1 MSQPDNRTTSK
12 SAAHAPVEPEWT
24 ASDESVA
31 DIVPTRRLVG
41 AIASPNETF
50 KEINRKPTWIA
61 PVIIAALTMMA
72 GNAFYY
78 WRVNPDWEQRV
89 LARIEQHRE
98 TTGQV
103 MTSDQVQQQI
113 TFAKTMGRFFILL
126 PVITVPVF
134 CLAMAGIYML
144 GFGMLF
150 LATPPY
156 KKILSVVAWSDAA
169 HRVIFVL
176 VLITIL
182 TVSDKEKLEVFD
194 PTESKLVQSNL
205 SLLLPAN
212 TSAPL
217 KSLAASLDIFTI
229 WFLILLTIGFANIAE
244 AGSQRI
250 TVWKTGALV
259 FGMWAAWV
267 LTKAGL
273 TLVFGY

>member
-12 SAAHAPVEPEWT
+12 SAAHAPVDPEWT

-31 DIVPTRRLVG
+31 DIVPMRRLVG

-89 LARIEQHRE
+89 LTRIEQHRE

-103 MTSDQVQQQI
+103 MTPDQVQQQI

-126 PVITVPVF
+126 PVINVPVF

-150 LATPPY
+150 LATPS
-156 KKILSVVAWSDAA
+156 KFRSSGTKRARKFTALQTDAGECLA
-169 HRVIFVL
+169 YIEAARAGDDRRV
-176 VLITIL
+176 
-182 TVSDKEKLEVFD
+182 
-194 PTESKLVQSNL
+194 PQS
-205 SLLLPAN
+205 
-212 TSAPL
+212 
-217 KSLAASLDIFTI
+217 
-229 WFLILLTIGFANIAE
+229 GGVE
-244 AGSQRI
+244 QE
-250 TVWKTGALV
+250 TG
-259 FGMWAAWV
+259 
-267 LTKAGL
+267 
-273 TLVFGY
+273 